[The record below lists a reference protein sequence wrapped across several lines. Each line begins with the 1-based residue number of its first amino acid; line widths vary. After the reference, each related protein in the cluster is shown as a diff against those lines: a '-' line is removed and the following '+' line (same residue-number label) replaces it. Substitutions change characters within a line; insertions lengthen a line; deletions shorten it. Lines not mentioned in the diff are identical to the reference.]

1 MFNIEHNS
9 FSSVHLKLREK
20 SSISNSTD
28 NDNNNKTY
36 KTRGSAERDE
46 TRKTKVVSMKEMWHV
61 EKNRGKNK
69 KPCQISGGKCKTLTQ
84 EINFKVK
91 EIFKCGSL
99 SSVVMGTKLLKG
111 DSA

>member
-36 KTRGSAERDE
+36 EMWRNAEWDE
-46 TRKTKVVSMKEMWHV
+46 ARKTKVVSNTEMCETEKKKREQKKSQWKKMK
-61 EKNRGKNK
+61 GIDSGNK
-69 KPCQISGGKCKTLTQ
+69 
-84 EINFKVK
+84 F
-91 EIFKCGSL
+91 
-99 SSVVMGTKLLKG
+99 
-111 DSA
+111 